1 MSSSGTQTASETYS
15 VADIENVVR
24 RFTTDLRMIAES
36 SGALAQSDAE
46 DYGEDIE
53 YLAKKKLL
61 EFVDITLFVNGEE
74 EKAVRYTVN
83 TSGDLTPS
91 RPGGVLWP
99 RKSGSRLSIVVR
111 STQSFWLMPNVMNAL
126 NISWGPTIRD
136 LSHSTLKSSQGRAF
150 VSNGFAFDRK
160 DYSK

>member
-1 MSSSGTQTASETYS
+1 MSSSATQTATESYTT
-15 VADIENVVR
+15 ADIENVVR
-24 RFTTDLRMIAES
+24 RFTTDLRMIADS
-36 SGALAQSDAE
+36 SGTLTRSEAE

-53 YLAKKKLL
+53 YLAKKKYL

-74 EKAVRYTVN
+74 ERAVRYTVD
-83 TSGDLTPS
+83 TSGTLTSS

-99 RKSGSRLSIVVR
+99 RKSGSRLGIIVR
-111 STQSFWLMPNVMNAL
+111 STQSFWLMPSVMSAL
-126 NISWGPTIRD
+126 NISWTPTNRD

-150 VSNGFAFDRK
+150 VSTGFAFNRK